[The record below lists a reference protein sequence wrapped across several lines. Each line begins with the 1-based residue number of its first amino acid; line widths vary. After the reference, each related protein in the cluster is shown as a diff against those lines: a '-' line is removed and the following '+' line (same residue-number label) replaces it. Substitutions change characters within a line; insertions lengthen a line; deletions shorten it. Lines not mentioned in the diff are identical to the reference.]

1 MERTA
6 TAIDEF
12 VSSEPPGLSRREPQ
26 RGDKPR
32 GSLCLHNAKPLPT
45 TTMKTDTLA
54 ELIHAKRGCLTH
66 LRDLGR
72 KQFEL
77 IDTGEMTALLD
88 LLAVKQRS
96 LVQLQKIE
104 RSLDPFR
111 DQDASQ
117 RRWHNES
124 DRRTCVEQLQQ
135 CEVLLG
141 ESITQEKCSEEKL
154 RRRRDEAAKRL
165 HGVHQSGRAR
175 GAYTAGTPR
184 EINQLDLLSDT

>member
-1 MERTA
+1 
-6 TAIDEF
+6 
-12 VSSEPPGLSRREPQ
+12 
-26 RGDKPR
+26 
-32 GSLCLHNAKPLPT
+32 
-45 TTMKTDTLA
+45 MKIDTLA
-54 ELIHAKRGCLTH
+54 ELIHARCECLTH

-96 LVQLQKIE
+96 LVQLQQIE

-117 RRWHNES
+117 RRWRDES
-124 DRRTCVEQLQQ
+124 DRRTCAEQLQQ

-141 ESITQEKCSEEKL
+141 EIITQEKCSEETL
-154 RRRRDEAAKRL
+154 RRRRDETAKRL
-165 HGVHQSGRAR
+165 HGVHLSGRAR
-175 GAYTAGTPR
+175 GAYTASTPR
-184 EINQLDLLSDT
+184 EINQLDITSDT